1 MKVFSF
7 GHPSVE
13 AVIDR
18 FLAGN
23 PPQPSSCALQLIEA
37 HRNARVRELN
47 MQLTQTGTRLCIV
60 LVLATNPNYYNGA
73 LGYEP
78 IGMEKKRGEELDKM
92 RKVGAEQR
100 WWESP
105 IEELDVPRLEELKA
119 ALEVLRRNAAKLDDR
134 LLIQCQIILT
144 SIIQNLKLRLFLL
157 I

>member
-1 MKVFSF
+1 MVKIPRESNLLVTFSKRRSSPLV
-7 GHPSVE
+7 PSVE

-47 MQLTQTGTRLCIV
+47 MQLTQVMNQL
-60 LVLATNPNYYNGA
+60 
-73 LGYEP
+73 E
-78 IGMEKKRGEELDKM
+78 MEKKRGQELDKM

-105 IEELDVPRLEELKA
+105 IEELDVPRLEQLKA
-119 ALEVLRRNAAKLDDR
+119 ALEVLRQNVAKLDDR
-134 LLIQCQIILT
+134 LLIQSTIILT